1 MRINPD
7 GLACE
12 SVPIASATFGCPRG
26 VCSNPGDQGVDINVP
41 NSNAGASTSIILKQ
55 TKADVDA
62 MKRRLDQLEARV
74 NRIPANRWSIDDKKM
89 IRDKQ
94 KKVNSGW
101 NFA

>member
-12 SVPIASATFGCPRG
+12 RVPIVLQPFGWMGCPRG

-55 TKADVDA
+55 TKADVDS

-74 NRIPANRWSIDDKKM
+74 NRIPANR
-89 IRDKQ
+89 
-94 KKVNSGW
+94 
-101 NFA
+101 